1 MSVLFQRFASEG
13 NQIPPATGLMVWA
26 RREDQISHLLA
37 GLSNQDAG
45 IREQAVRSLLLT
57 YFQKQNRLPLQ
68 EASDRL
74 EALPA
79 EGITRL
85 TQALLRLANDYQWE

>member
-1 MSVLFQRFASEG
+1 MAVLFQRVASDEA
-13 NQIPPATGLMVWA
+13 QILPATGLMVWA

-45 IREQAVRSLLLT
+45 VREQAVRSILMT
-57 YFQKQNRLPLQ
+57 YFQRQNHLSLQ
-68 EASDRL
+68 DASDRL
-74 EALPA
+74 ESLPS